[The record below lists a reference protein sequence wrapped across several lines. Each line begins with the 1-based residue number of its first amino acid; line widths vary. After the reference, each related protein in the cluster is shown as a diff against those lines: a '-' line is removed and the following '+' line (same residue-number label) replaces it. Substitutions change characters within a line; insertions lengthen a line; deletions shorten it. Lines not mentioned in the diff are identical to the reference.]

1 MAKMARNDLE
11 RIVRKEMPGYRL
23 TRRPKPGRA
32 AADARASARRAA
44 PEARTPSLD
53 ALKRKYLGADA
64 VPAPKKATRGADTR
78 KGRGRGADRIVAVE
92 PESAAHP
99 WDRAARPKAV
109 VISGKDKKIVGTQ
122 G

>member
-1 MAKMARNDLE
+1 MAKMAKKDLE

-23 TRRPKPGRA
+23 ARKPKQGRA
-32 AADARASARRAA
+32 GADARASARQAA

-53 ALKRKYLGADA
+53 ALKRKYLGAA
-64 VPAPKKATRGADTR
+64 AARAAGGAAR
-78 KGRGRGADRIVAVE
+78 KKGRGRGADRIVAVE
-92 PESAAHP
+92 PEAAAHP

>member
-1 MAKMARNDLE
+1 MAKMARKDLE

-23 TRRPKPGRA
+23 ARKPKPGRA

-64 VPAPKKATRGADTR
+64 APAPKKATRGADTKKR
-78 KGRGRGADRIVAVE
+78 RGADRIVAVE

-109 VISGKDKKIVGTQ
+109 VVSGKDKKIVGRQ